1 MVGDFDLSVTR
12 KESRRMLI
20 FLVVAQAF
28 QRPGCYALSVRPTPT
43 DIPKVWH
50 CTTLFLEEM
59 PFCLDP
65 LEQVVKWLN
74 FLEAKRQCAFTRC
87 SDRRTG

>member
-12 KESRRMLI
+12 KGSRRML
-20 FLVVAQAF
+20 VAQAF

-65 LEQVVKWLN
+65 LEQVVLK
-74 FLEAKRQCAFTRC
+74 
-87 SDRRTG
+87 

>member
-12 KESRRMLI
+12 KGSRRMLI

-28 QRPGCYALSVRPTPT
+28 QRPRCYALSVRPTPT

-50 CTTLFLEEM
+50 CTTPFFRRNAFL
-59 PFCLDP
+59 LGSSRTSSK
-65 LEQVVKWLN
+65 VVEFFGGK
-74 FLEAKRQCAFTRC
+74 EAMCIYSLQ
-87 SDRRTG
+87 